1 MPPMEGKKEKKE
13 KKEKKRKMGDKKGHR
28 NASASSPTVSLAGN
42 GGGHHRRLD
51 KNKSALKESEGEYA
65 SAFSKA
71 IPEDDVTFATSKR
84 IHRTAEPNVPADVMK
99 QKLPAHV
106 RDCLGVFSKDWQVCQ
121 YSSRGEYGHGTVK
134 GIECEREELM
144 HLHYDHNNDLGKE
157 GRDGK
162 KQKIK
167 TTLDHFDIDGEL
179 SGPPTLQEAQKEVK
193 RLSKH
198 RYNIFRL
205 YGMDSARVSDPRPMK
220 PTPMSDQIGLQVL
233 LELKDFRMQVE
244 DVDVFY
250 GSAGLYNLSLDKPQ
264 NRGRLSE
271 LFHFTLTDSSRW
283 GSETDFRP
291 GPISRESLAR
301 RAIFSIE
308 KPSPDLY
315 VVFRFEKILWGDVAH
330 ATDFYTRTNIKPK
343 EYMKLRNE
351 GVERAGK
358 LGKFSQSFVC
368 AAIQL
373 FPEGSMVVGK
383 DRPLEHS
390 ITNLLRMNNGDL
402 SDDALFSEI
411 RILTRKNPD
420 DQLSKSLLASR
431 SRKSKNLPGKIT
443 CTLFQVLPD
452 TEIRDR
458 VTPSLIPISPFNST
472 TTKVIREIQA
482 FTLGGADGGHNQ
494 SPFLSY
500 VHHLYV
506 YPESLNFSSYEGS
519 CSARNLCCEV
529 MLKVDDV
536 DETPRPLPVITGR
549 AVMSNFVSCAY
560 TSVQYHEQRPHFF
573 EEVRI
578 SLPPELLTN
587 HHLLFCFKHIIC
599 ALPKGKKGKDC
610 KEKMEEIAGYAWMRV
625 LDQDNCILGDSDH
638 DLPCALELPQR
649 YLSAD
654 PSTVKWVDRQR
665 EVSFFG
671 FFFDPKTK
679 S

>member
-1 MPPMEGKKEKKE
+1 MPPMEGKKDKKDKE
-13 KKEKKRKMGDKKGHR
+13 KKKRKMGDKKSHR
-28 NASASSPTVSLAGN
+28 NAASSPTVSLAGN
-42 GGGHHRRLD
+42 GGGHRRLD
-51 KNKSALKESEGEYA
+51 KSKSALKESEGEYVT
-65 SAFSKA
+65 AFSTP
-71 IPEDDVTFATSKR
+71 IPSDDVTFATAKR
-84 IHRTAEPNVPADVMK
+84 IHRTAEPNVPADVMR
-99 QKLPAHV
+99 QKLPPHV

-121 YSSRGEYGHGTVK
+121 YASRGEYGHGTVK
-134 GIECEREELM
+134 GIEREREDLL
-144 HLHYDHNNDLGKE
+144 HLEYDSQGQENEEEGGK
-157 GRDGK
+157 GK
-162 KQKIK
+162 VK
-167 TTLDHFDIDGEL
+167 TTLDHFDIDGDL
-179 SGPPTLQEAQKEVK
+179 SVPPTVQDAQKEVK
-193 RLSKH
+193 RLNKN

-220 PTPMSDQIGLQVL
+220 PTPMSDQTGLQVL

-250 GSAGLYNLSLDKPQ
+250 GSAALYNLSLDKPQ

-301 RAIFSIE
+301 KAMFSID
-308 KPSPDLY
+308 KPSPELFI
-315 VVFRFEKILWGDVAH
+315 VFRFEKILWGDVAH

-373 FPEGSMVVGK
+373 FPEGGAMMVGK
-383 DRPLEHS
+383 ERPLEHS
-390 ITNLLRMNNGDL
+390 ITNLLRMNNGDM

-411 RILTRKNPD
+411 RILTRKTND
-420 DQLSKSLLASR
+420 DQLSKSLLGSR
-431 SRKSKNLPGKIT
+431 SRKSKNLPGKIV
-443 CTLFQVLPD
+443 CNLLQVLPGS
-452 TEIRDR
+452 EIRDR
-458 VTPSLIPISPFNST
+458 VTPSLIPVSPFNST

-482 FTLGGADGGHNQ
+482 FTLDGPESASHNQ

-506 YPESLNFSSYEGS
+506 YPESLNFSSYDGS
-519 CSARNLCCEV
+519 SSARNLCCEV

-536 DETPRPLPVITGR
+536 DETPRPLPVIAGR
-549 AVMSNFVSCAY
+549 AVMSNLVPIAI

-587 HHLLFCFKHIIC
+587 HHLLFVFKHINC
-599 ALPKGKKGKDC
+599 ALPKGKKGKES
-610 KEKMEEIAGYAWMRV
+610 KEKMEDIAAYAWIRV
-625 LDQDNCILGDSDH
+625 LDQENNILADGDY
-638 DLPCALELPQR
+638 DLSCAVDLPQR

-654 PSTVKWVDRQR
+654 PSTVKWVDKQR
-665 EVSFFG
+665 EVSFN
-671 FFFDPKTK
+671 FFILLV
-679 S
+679 SC